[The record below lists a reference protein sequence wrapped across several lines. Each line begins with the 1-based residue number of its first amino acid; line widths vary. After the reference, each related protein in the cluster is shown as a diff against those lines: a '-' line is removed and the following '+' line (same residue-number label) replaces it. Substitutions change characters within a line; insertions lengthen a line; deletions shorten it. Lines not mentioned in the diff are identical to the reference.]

1 MCLHDLGF
9 CLCLQVAC
17 LMLGDSVPLRVHW
30 PRNTDLRMNNMM
42 YKPYGRSAN
51 AKLGAN
57 SRDDMASVGIMVTP
71 VRAQICTSVVMPAS
85 CWEALLC
92 SHHQRYRH
100 CDLYKVWV
108 CSGWRLRHVSSRTL
122 CSFQK
127 LLLGSTKVSWRASQ
141 SEV

>member
-1 MCLHDLGF
+1 
-9 CLCLQVAC
+9 
-17 LMLGDSVPLRVHW
+17 MLGDSVPLRVHW

-42 YKPYGRSAN
+42 YKPYGRSTN

-71 VRAQICTSVVMPAS
+71 VCAQICTFVVMPTS
-85 CWEALLC
+85 CWEAFLC

-100 CDLYKVWV
+100 CDLN
-108 CSGWRLRHVSSRTL
+108 RPLRHVPSSTS

-127 LLLGSTKVSWRASQ
+127 LLLRSAITCWRASQ
-141 SEV
+141 SEI